1 MRIKMKYKTPE
12 IEVTRFEANKA
23 IMMESPTHEGE
34 IVSWENDTKTASEVD
49 ITDLL
54 EFD

>member
-1 MRIKMKYKTPE
+1 MKNKMKYETPE

-23 IMMESPTHEGE
+23 IMESPTDEGE
-34 IVSWENDTKTASEVD
+34 IISWENDTKTASQID